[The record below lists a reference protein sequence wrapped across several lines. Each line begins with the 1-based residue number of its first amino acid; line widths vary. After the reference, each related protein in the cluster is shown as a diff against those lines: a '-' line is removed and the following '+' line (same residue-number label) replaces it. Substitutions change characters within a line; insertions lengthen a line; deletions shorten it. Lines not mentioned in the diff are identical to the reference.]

1 MRPKRTSALLAV
13 ERMQKIARWEACS
26 ENSAEFR
33 AAAAQIDAE
42 LQSETRRGVV
52 KVTDIDDDVDGEE
65 PPDNTPGVT
74 PDNTLPP
81 APGHVHYASTEAPGA
96 DDSDVDSAAAD
107 ESDEYESSFIDD
119 DELSSVEGSE
129 SCASSMCETS
139 ESSKSDSADIEA
151 DAAVDDV
158 VEEVE
163 DEAGVDQMLQEL
175 PGASENFEDCLGP
188 WPLDES
194 VNYSHDDCGL
204 DSLEA
209 SDSHRDL
216 FNLDDGKIFEDNH

>member
-1 MRPKRTSALLAV
+1 MRPKRMSAVLAV

-42 LQSETRRGVV
+42 LQSETRRGIV

-65 PPDNTPGVT
+65 TPDNTPGVI

-81 APGHVHYASTEAPGA
+81 ASGHVHYASTEAPGA

-129 SCASSMCETS
+129 SCASSICETS
-139 ESSKSDSADIEA
+139 ESSGSSEGDSTNIEA
-151 DAAVDDV
+151 DAGVDDV
-158 VEEVE
+158 VEA
-163 DEAGVDQMLQEL
+163 DVDKMLQEL

-188 WPLDES
+188 WPLDEG

-204 DSLEA
+204 DNLEA
-209 SDSHRDL
+209 LDSYHDL
-216 FNLDDGKIFEDNH
+216 CDLDDGKIFEDNN

>member
-52 KVTDIDDDVDGEE
+52 TVTDIDDVVDGN
-65 PPDNTPGVT
+65 DT
-74 PDNTLPP
+74 PDA

-96 DDSDVDSAAAD
+96 DDRDVDSAAGD

-119 DELSSVEGSE
+119 DEVSSVEGSE
-129 SCASSMCETS
+129 SCVSSMSVTS
-139 ESSKSDSADIEA
+139 ESDDTSIEA
-151 DAAVDDV
+151 DA
-158 VEEVE
+158 EVH
-163 DEAGVDQMLQEL
+163 AGVDAESNVDKMLQEL
-175 PGASENFEDCLGP
+175 PGASEIFEDCLEP
-188 WPLDES
+188 WPLCEAA
-194 VNYSHDDCGL
+194 NYSHDESALQGL
-204 DSLEA
+204 DM
-209 SDSHRDL
+209 HRDP
-216 FNLDDGKIFEDNH
+216 DDLLEVHTPEENN

>member
-52 KVTDIDDDVDGEE
+52 TVTDIDDVVDRN
-65 PPDNTPGVT
+65 DT
-74 PDNTLPP
+74 PDA

-96 DDSDVDSAAAD
+96 DDRDVDSVAGD

-119 DELSSVEGSE
+119 DEVSSVEGSE
-129 SCASSMCETS
+129 SCVSSMSGTS
-139 ESSKSDSADIEA
+139 ESDDTSIEA
-151 DAAVDDV
+151 DA
-158 VEEVE
+158 EVH
-163 DEAGVDQMLQEL
+163 AGVDAESNVDKMLQEL
-175 PGASENFEDCLGP
+175 PGASEIFEDCLEP
-188 WPLDES
+188 WPLCEAA
-194 VNYSHDDCGL
+194 NYSHDESALQGL
-204 DSLEA
+204 DM
-209 SDSHRDL
+209 HRDP
-216 FNLDDGKIFEDNH
+216 DDLLEVQSPEENN

>member
-1 MRPKRTSALLAV
+1 M
-13 ERMQKIARWEACS
+13 
-26 ENSAEFR
+26 
-33 AAAAQIDAE
+33 
-42 LQSETRRGVV
+42 
-52 KVTDIDDDVDGEE
+52 
-65 PPDNTPGVT
+65 
-74 PDNTLPP
+74 
-81 APGHVHYASTEAPGA
+81 HYASTEAPGA

-139 ESSKSDSADIEA
+139 ESSEGDSTNIEA
-151 DAAVDDV
+151 DAGVDDV
-158 VEEVE
+158 VE
-163 DEAGVDQMLQEL
+163 DEADVDKMLHEL

-204 DSLEA
+204 DRLEA
-209 SDSHRDL
+209 LDSHCDL
-216 FNLDDGKIFEDNH
+216 CDLDESEIFKDNN

>member
-65 PPDNTPGVT
+65 TPDNTPGVT

-81 APGHVHYASTEAPGA
+81 ASGHVHYASTEAPGA

-139 ESSKSDSADIEA
+139 ESSGSSEGDSTNIEA
-151 DAAVDDV
+151 DAGVDDV
-158 VEEVE
+158 VEA
-163 DEAGVDQMLQEL
+163 EADVD
-175 PGASENFEDCLGP
+175 
-188 WPLDES
+188 
-194 VNYSHDDCGL
+194 
-204 DSLEA
+204 
-209 SDSHRDL
+209 
-216 FNLDDGKIFEDNH
+216 

>member
-1 MRPKRTSALLAV
+1 MRPKRSSAVLAV

-52 KVTDIDDDVDGEE
+52 TVTDIDEDVDGG
-65 PPDNTPGVT
+65 DT
-74 PDNTLPP
+74 PDAAPDAS

-96 DDSDVDSAAAD
+96 DDSDVDSAAGD

-119 DELSSVEGSE
+119 DEVSSVEGSE
-129 SCASSMCETS
+129 SCVSSMSGTS
-139 ESSKSDSADIEA
+139 ESDNTSIEA
-151 DAAVDDV
+151 DAEV
-158 VEEVE
+158 V
-163 DEAGVDQMLQEL
+163 AGVDADANAEVDVDRMLQEL

-188 WPLDES
+188 WPHDEPA
-194 VNYSHDDCGL
+194 NYSHDDSG
-204 DSLEA
+204 LEA
-209 SDSHRDL
+209 LVSHRDL
-216 FNLDDGKIFEDNH
+216 CDLDESEIFEDNN

>member
-52 KVTDIDDDVDGEE
+52 TVTDIDDDVDG
-65 PPDNTPGVT
+65 DDT
-74 PDNTLPP
+74 PDDA
-81 APGHVHYASTEAPGA
+81 APGQVHHASTEAPGA
-96 DDSDVDSAAAD
+96 DDRDVDSVAGD

-119 DELSSVEGSE
+119 DEVSSVEGSE
-129 SCASSMCETS
+129 SCVSSMSGTS
-139 ESSKSDSADIEA
+139 ESDNTSIEA
-151 DAAVDDV
+151 DAEVDAKV
-158 VEEVE
+158 N
-163 DEAGVDQMLQEL
+163 AGVDAEANAEADVDRMLQEL

-188 WPLDES
+188 WPHDEP
-194 VNYSHDDCGL
+194 VNYSHDDIG
-204 DSLEA
+204 LEA
-209 SDSHRDL
+209 VVSHRDL
-216 FNLDDGKIFEDNH
+216 CDLDESEIFEDNN

>member
-52 KVTDIDDDVDGEE
+52 TVTDIDDVVDRN
-65 PPDNTPGVT
+65 DT
-74 PDNTLPP
+74 PDA

-96 DDSDVDSAAAD
+96 DDRDVDSAAGD

-119 DELSSVEGSE
+119 DEVSSVEGSE
-129 SCASSMCETS
+129 SCVSSMSGTS
-139 ESSKSDSADIEA
+139 ESDDTSIEA
-151 DAAVDDV
+151 DA
-158 VEEVE
+158 EVH
-163 DEAGVDQMLQEL
+163 AGVDAESNVDKMLQEL
-175 PGASENFEDCLGP
+175 PGASEIFEDCLEP
-188 WPLDES
+188 WPLCEAA
-194 VNYSHDDCGL
+194 NYSHDESALQGL
-204 DSLEA
+204 DM
-209 SDSHRDL
+209 HRDP
-216 FNLDDGKIFEDNH
+216 DDLLEVHTPEENN

>member
-1 MRPKRTSALLAV
+1 MRPKRTSAVLAV

-65 PPDNTPGVT
+65 TPDNSPGVT

-81 APGHVHYASTEAPGA
+81 VPGHVHYASTEAPGA

-139 ESSKSDSADIEA
+139 ESSEGDSTNIEA
-151 DAAVDDV
+151 DAGVDNV
-158 VEEVE
+158 VE
-163 DEAGVDQMLQEL
+163 DEADVDKMLQEL

-209 SDSHRDL
+209 LDSHRDL
-216 FNLDDGKIFEDNH
+216 CDLDESEIFKDNN